1 MDAKEVLVV
10 HPTNKQQVHPNY
22 QTFGERLG
30 KWYEK
35 HPSNT
40 IIVTNFIGSMPKKF
54 QPH

>member
-1 MDAKEVLVV
+1 MDARKALVV

-22 QTFGERLG
+22 QTSSERLS

-40 IIVTNFIGSMPKKF
+40 IIVTNFIARMPKKF
-54 QPH
+54 QSH